1 MTSTRERRGS
11 VNKMERKRNDED
23 GDSDSDNLNK
33 ESVAKR

>member
-1 MTSTRERRGS
+1 MTSTRERRDS
-11 VNKMERKRNDED
+11 VNKMERKKNDED